1 MMSEKN
7 EVNSFILKVGAVIGL
22 SFAATIFIAHLRG
35 MTHTPGD
42 NISWLNIIIFSF
54 VVMISGRQYREA
66 VEGEKFIYGR
76 ALLYVTKLN
85 VISAIVLAVFGYF
98 YYSTIAPEDLQT
110 LISQVEPVLRQQWAM
125 NDEQTAAM
133 MNLYRESL
141 SGGSMAFVM
150 FIMQLIGAGFFS
162 LILANIIKTKPLL
175 QINNLNQ

>member
-1 MMSEKN
+1 MSDKN
-7 EVNSFILKVGAVIGL
+7 EVNLFILKVGAVIGL

-35 MTHTPGD
+35 ICHTPGD
-42 NISWLNIIIFSF
+42 NVSWHNIIIFSF
-54 VVMISGRQYREA
+54 VVMLSGRQYRET
-66 VEGEKFIYGR
+66 VEGEKFNYGR
-76 ALLYVTKLN
+76 ALLYVSKLN
-85 VISAIVLAVFGYF
+85 VISATVLAVFGYF
-98 YYSTIAPEDLQT
+98 YYTSIAPDDLQS
-110 LISQVEPVLRQQWAM
+110 LIGQIEPVLRQQWRM

-133 MNLYRESL
+133 MQLYNESL

>member
-1 MMSEKN
+1 MSDKN
-7 EVNSFILKVGAVIGL
+7 EVNLFILKVGAVIGL

-54 VVMISGRQYREA
+54 VVMLSGRQYRET
-66 VEGEKFIYGR
+66 VEGEKFNYGR
-76 ALLYVTKLN
+76 ALLYVSKLN
-85 VISAIVLAVFGYF
+85 VISATVLAVFGYF
-98 YYSTIAPEDLQT
+98 YYTSIAPDDLQS
-110 LISQVEPVLRQQWAM
+110 LIGQIEPVLRQQWRM
-125 NDEQTAAM
+125 NDEQTAVM
-133 MNLYRESL
+133 MQLYNESL

-150 FIMQLIGAGFFS
+150 LVMQLIGAGFFS

>member
-1 MMSEKN
+1 MSDKN

-66 VEGEKFIYGR
+66 VEGEQFIYGR

-85 VISAIVLAVFGYF
+85 VISAVMVAVFGYF
-98 YYSTIAPEDLQT
+98 YYTVIAPDDLQT
-110 LISQVEPVLRQQWAM
+110 MIGQIEPVLRQQWAM

-133 MNLYRESL
+133 MKLYRESL
-141 SGGSMAFVM
+141 TGGSMAFLM
-150 FIMQLIGAGFFS
+150 LIMQLIGAGFFS
-162 LILANIIKTKPLL
+162 LILANIIKSKPLL